1 MCTNLLV
8 IGASARAFAAS
19 ACRLG
24 IKVNA
29 IDLFGDQDLREI
41 CGRVVQVHAND
52 YPNGLPAIAAT
63 FPESPVVYTG
73 GLENHVKVLRR
84 LSSARTLIGNV
95 PESVKKVRDPAFV
108 QELAHKNGC
117 SYPATFSHWSGLPK
131 DGTYLRKPIASV
143 GGAGITP
150 WLGFS
155 GKPCASGELWQE
167 FVAGIPMSASLLVS
181 PEGIEVLSICRQLIG
196 RGWCRAKQFSFCG
209 AVELS
214 NAGLQKDM
222 YKRLFQFAS
231 ALVEEAN
238 LTGLI
243 GIDFVMP
250 RKMTGSSIGK
260 PTILEVNPRPT
271 ATMELTERRTGHSQA
286 GLHLSAN
293 GFPLPAKS
301 LVSTGGPDVCWGK
314 AVVFAEKPLYVSASF
329 DHHLTRC
336 ASFIEDHNLGWPMIT
351 DRPCC
356 GTVIQA
362 GHPIT
367 TIFASAQTPGS
378 VLRSLREHVG
388 EIVRVL

>member
-24 IKVNA
+24 MKVNA
-29 IDLFGDQDLREI
+29 IDLFGDQDLREV
-41 CGRVVQVHAND
+41 CGQVVQVPAND
-52 YPNGLPAIAAT
+52 YPNGLPTIAAT
-63 FPESPVVYTG
+63 FPESPMVYTG

-95 PESVKKVRDPAFV
+95 PEAVEKVRDTTFV
-108 QELAHKNGC
+108 QDLARKNGC
-117 SYPATFSHWSGLPK
+117 NYPTTFYSSSGLPK
-131 DGTYLRKPIASV
+131 DGTYLRKPIASI
-143 GGAGITP
+143 GGKGIMP
-150 WLGFS
+150 WLGFLE
-155 GKPCASGELWQE
+155 KTCANGEIWQE
-167 FVAGIPMSASLLVS
+167 FVAGVPMSASLLVS
-181 PEGIEVLSICRQLIG
+181 PEGIEVLSVCRQLIG
-196 RGWCRAKQFSFCG
+196 RAWCRAKQFSFCG

-214 NAGLQKDM
+214 DVGSQKDM
-222 YKRLFQFAS
+222 RSRLFQFAS
-231 ALVEEAN
+231 ALVEKVN

-250 RKMTGSSIGK
+250 RKMTRNSIRK

-271 ATMELTERRTGHSQA
+271 ATMELTERRTGQSQA

-293 GFPLPAKS
+293 GFPLPTNS
-301 LVSTGGPDVCWGK
+301 PVLEGGRDICWGK
-314 AVVFAEKPLYVSASF
+314 AVVFAEKPLYVSTSF
-329 DHHLTRC
+329 NHHLARC
-336 ASFIEDHNLGWPMIT
+336 ASSIEDHSFGWPMIT

-362 GHPIT
+362 GHPIST
-367 TIFASAQTPGS
+367 VFASAQTPS
-378 VLRSLREHVG
+378 DVLRRLREHVS